1 MVESRHL
8 VSDLLPV
15 YRERRARLERLIDEH
30 HASEAPVRWQG
41 DYLACGR
48 CPSCEEQLAAT
59 DDVLLVAGVRVS
71 QRRKLNDAG
80 VFTGAELAR
89 APERVAGMAQGA
101 RANRSYRGRVQ
112 RDGSGIG

>member
-80 VFTGAELAR
+80 IFTVADLAR
-89 APERVAGMAQGA
+89 DRKSTRLNSSHVAI
-101 RANRSYRGRVQ
+101 SYAVFCLKRKL
-112 RDGSGIG
+112 